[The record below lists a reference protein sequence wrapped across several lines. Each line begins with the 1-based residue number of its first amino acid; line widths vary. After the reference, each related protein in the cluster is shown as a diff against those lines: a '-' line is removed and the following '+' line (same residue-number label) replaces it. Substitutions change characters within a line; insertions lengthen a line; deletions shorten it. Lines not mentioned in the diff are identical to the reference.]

1 MDHQHLHPQ
10 HQSGSTVSSIEDK
23 DHQEAFHD
31 EPQISP
37 RQAQHDDTTNTAT
50 ATRDVSSL
58 RPLHLDTPL
67 TDDDDDG
74 DDDGLFANN
83 NSRDLLSDGPPPLP
97 PYNNNAAVAVDPSL
111 PLVLKLLFGLNG
123 LSLSLL
129 TLPIMYILNTRVAV
143 PLSYLP
149 AYGAIAFLP
158 YSLKPMYAYLCGVWA
173 TTKQQPSNGS
183 PPRSDGNYDN
193 NNTIESSMIQN
204 QRNNNH
210 NQNHHY
216 RYLSLFRWLLACNS
230 LCTLLFATIPKGGS
244 VVAVFVV
251 AFLRG
256 VSDSWAE
263 FCLGLTL
270 IDHARL
276 GMNVDSGQSHNYQ
289 TTVSGF
295 QAQAATAGNLGAW
308 LASLIT
314 CLVLVGRRFASEHE
328 HEHENDDG
336 TDHHQQPQL
345 TGGIA
350 NGLVIV
356 TALVQ
361 LGGAVFVHVWEKR
374 ESALSSYGDA
384 GDGTYEELPTEARHP
399 IHHNATP
406 LEESFEPCISTE
418 SDSLRDDERSHPSYS
433 SLEDLSDDDDDDDE
447 SGSPSTE
454 VTSGFRT
461 STNPSRS
468 PKKIANL
475 AIVILLQCVLVAI
488 ALKGPIVEVSSHYV
502 WGVLVTT
509 FLVGILTAAITLCCK
524 LGNNNTSN
532 SSSNAKGYHDADAT
546 TFRVGLFLVL
556 KNAIPSDSA
565 ILASFFY
572 SLFGTN
578 QPLLLQLLSF
588 LGMGV
593 SSLSSWSYTRF
604 FSHRFG
610 SGRPLV
616 GLMAGTVALASL
628 ASLLHVAV
636 FRVYQKGEA
645 DNDEE
650 DEDGET
656 SSSLPSRNLLL
667 IAIVSKFVTTFFDEW
682 AFLPELVLATTSVR
696 VPNATRSTST
706 SATSSSPSPL
716 VTIEDREAATQS
728 ASAIVVSI
736 IPNHDHSCGNND
748 DVSDENDDDD
758 DQKQRQRI
766 AMEYG
771 TLVSCIDFGDQLG
784 SLVAAPLV
792 AFWQISRENGF
803 LHLDRLI
810 IFCAVANV
818 AITIGLLPL
827 LWNITS
833 EPKTK
838 R

>member
-1 MDHQHLHPQ
+1 M
-10 HQSGSTVSSIEDK
+10 EDK
-23 DHQEAFHD
+23 DHHEAFHD

-37 RQAQHDDTTNTAT
+37 RQAQHDHTTTT
-50 ATRDVSSL
+50 HHDGSSL
-58 RPLHLDTPL
+58 RPLHLDTPS
-67 TDDDDDG
+67 TDDDDDS
-74 DDDGLFANN
+74 FAN
-83 NSRDLLSDGPPPLP
+83 NSRDILSDGPPP
-97 PYNNNAAVAVDPSL
+97 PYNNAADPSL

-158 YSLKPMYAYLCGVWA
+158 YSLKPVYAYLCGLWA
-173 TTKQQPSNGS
+173 TKQPSNAS
-183 PPRSDGNYDN
+183 PRPDASN
-193 NNTIESSMIQN
+193 NNNKNSNIESSIQN
-204 QRNNNH
+204 QHN
-210 NQNHHY
+210 NQNSH

-230 LCTLLFATIPKGGS
+230 LCTLLFTSIPKGG
-244 VVAVFVV
+244 VMAVFVV

-256 VSDSWAE
+256 VTDSWAE

-270 IDHARL
+270 IDHARV
-276 GMNVDSGQSHNYQ
+276 NFAQDYQ

-308 LASLIT
+308 LASLVT

-328 HEHENDDG
+328 SGDTEQQQ
-336 TDHHQQPQL
+336 QQPQL
-345 TGGIA
+345 TWGIA
-350 NGLVIV
+350 NALVIV

-361 LGGAVFVHVWEKR
+361 LGGAAFVHFWEKR
-374 ESALSSYGDA
+374 QSKLSG
-384 GDGTYEELPTEARHP
+384 GDGIYEELPTEARHP

-406 LEESFEPCISTE
+406 REGFEPCISTE
-418 SDSLRDDERSHPSYS
+418 SYSLRDEERSHPSYS
-433 SLEDLSDDDDDDDE
+433 SLEDLSDDDDDD
-447 SGSPSTE
+447 SASLSTE
-454 VTSGFRT
+454 VTSFRA
-461 STNPSRS
+461 SNPSRS
-468 PKKIANL
+468 PKKIANW
-475 AIVILLQCVLVAI
+475 AIIILLQCVLVTI
-488 ALKGPIVEVSSHYV
+488 ALKGPIIEVSSHYV

-509 FLVGILTAAITLCCK
+509 FLAGIIMAAITLCCK
-524 LGNNNTSN
+524 LGNSN
-532 SSSNAKGYHDADAT
+532 SAKGDHDGDPT

-556 KNAIPSDSA
+556 KNTIPSDSA

-604 FSHRFG
+604 FSKRFG

-636 FRVYQKGEA
+636 FRVYQKSEA
-645 DNDEE
+645 DDEG
-650 DEDGET
+650 GER
-656 SSSLPSRNLLL
+656 SLLPSRNLLL

-696 VPNATRSTST
+696 VPNTTLST
-706 SATSSSPSPL
+706 SATSSPSPSD
-716 VTIEDREAATQS
+716 TIDDREAATRS
-728 ASAIVVSI
+728 ASAIMSST
-736 IPNHDHSCGNND
+736 PNHGNSCG
-748 DVSDENDDDD
+748 NDDDD
-758 DQKQRQRI
+758 QRQQQRI

-810 IFCAVANV
+810 VFCAVANV

-827 LWNITS
+827 LWNTTS
-833 EPKTK
+833 GPKTK